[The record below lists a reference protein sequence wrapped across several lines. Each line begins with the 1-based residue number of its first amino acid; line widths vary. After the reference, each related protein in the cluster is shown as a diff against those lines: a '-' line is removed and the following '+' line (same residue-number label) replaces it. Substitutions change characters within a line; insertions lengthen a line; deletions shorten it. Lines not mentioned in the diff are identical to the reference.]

1 MTSAILA
8 PTLDTVADPA
18 AVTATHLVR
27 RYVPAQQ
34 VIHWIGVISFFM
46 LLLTGV
52 ALFFPPLSFL
62 AQGGTSGVIHRIGAI
77 AFILLPA
84 LYMLRMP
91 RKALEL
97 VRESFTYGRED
108 WEWFKHMPG
117 YFLGSTRN
125 LPPQGRLNAGQKLH
139 HAATFLMFNSVA
151 ISGLLMW
158 FAKGQLGPDGL
169 SAVVIVHS
177 ISMLG
182 LSVMMIGHVYFTFL
196 YGALSGMVTGKVTE
210 EYARME
216 HSKWF
221 ESLQPETPVAA
232 EKTEARP
239 AE

>member
-1 MTSAILA
+1 MYSSGEPERDGEYNSDRRVSLPDSAAEGSKARRSCKLSEGW
-8 PTLDTVADPA
+8 PVSG
-18 AVTATHLVR
+18 AV
-27 RYVPAQQ
+27 
-34 VIHWIGVISFFM
+34 S
-46 LLLTGV
+46 
-52 ALFFPPLSFL
+52 
-62 AQGGTSGVIHRIGAI
+62 GTSGVIHRVGAI

-91 RKALEL
+91 RKALDL
-97 VRESFTYGRED
+97 VRESFTYDRED
-108 WEWFKHMPG
+108 LAWFKHMPG

-139 HAATFLMFNSVA
+139 HAATFLMFNTVTL
-151 ISGLLMW
+151 SGLIMW

-169 SAVVIVHS
+169 SWVVIVHD

-239 AE
+239 EA

>member
-1 MTSAILA
+1 MTSTPLGPLA
-8 PTLDTVADPA
+8 PALPTA
-18 AVTATHLVR
+18 AESPHMVR

-34 VIHWIGVISFFM
+34 VIHWIGVISFFT
-46 LLLTGV
+46 LLLTGL
-52 ALFFPPLSFL
+52 ALLVPPLSFL
-62 AQGGTSGVIHRIGAI
+62 TRGGASGVIHRIGAV

-97 VRESFTYGRED
+97 VRESFTYGREE
-108 WEWFKHMPG
+108 WEWFKRMPG
-117 YFLGSTRN
+117 YFLGSTRH

-139 HAATFLMFNSVA
+139 HAATFMMFNSVA
-151 ISGLLMW
+151 VSGLLMW

-169 SAVVIVHS
+169 SVVAIVHGA
-177 ISMLG
+177 SMLG
-182 LSVMMIGHVYFTFL
+182 LSVLMVGHVYFTFL

-216 HSKWF
+216 HSKWY
-221 ESLQPETPVAA
+221 ESLQQETEAAA
-232 EKTEARP
+232 ESTQTRP